1 MAGRENLRDGGA
13 AVVGDHIDFIEAHRL
28 AEGFERVRLGAQR
41 DVLVRPR
48 RRIAMAEKIGR

>member
-1 MAGRENLRDGGA
+1 MAGRENLRDRRA
-13 AVVGDHIDFIEAHRL
+13 AVVGDQIDFTEAHRL

-48 RRIAMAEKIGR
+48 RRIAMAQKIGR